1 MAGAQSLL
9 IPPVTLKYILEHMS
23 EEEAILQLDGSTTI
37 PRLTSLESTTK
48 EEEVEIAKTK
58 AANSLDPLALL
69 AQEVVVV
76 PNVGS
81 VAQTSA
87 ERLGETGKNMLLSSS
102 GGNLNSLA
110 ASVNPAE
117 LASITTLLSRQLVE
131 GLVALLVEVPL
142 LPFTYDVH
150 LEAISLF
157 LVLLSSQMYGGSS
170 SSVLLQHIMAVPS
183 DLANSLVHCL
193 LQHFVTQP
201 PLPPQH
207 FRTHSTGIISSITS
221 GLWWLVT
228 PSSSSASSDKE
239 HPSPLAKQSLLL
251 LLVLSHQQTQGDN
264 FFRSALFSFSDDH
277 GDKTPSSFSL
287 SLEKLYLSL
296 CQ

>member
-1 MAGAQSLL
+1 MHNALL
-9 IPPVTLKYILEHMS
+9 ILRVALKYILEHVS

-48 EEEVEIAKTK
+48 EEEAEIAKTK

-142 LPFTYDVH
+142 L
-150 LEAISLF
+150 
-157 LVLLSSQMYGGSS
+157 
-170 SSVLLQHIMAVPS
+170 
-183 DLANSLVHCL
+183 
-193 LQHFVTQP
+193 
-201 PLPPQH
+201 
-207 FRTHSTGIISSITS
+207 
-221 GLWWLVT
+221 
-228 PSSSSASSDKE
+228 
-239 HPSPLAKQSLLL
+239 
-251 LLVLSHQQTQGDN
+251 
-264 FFRSALFSFSDDH
+264 
-277 GDKTPSSFSL
+277 
-287 SLEKLYLSL
+287 
-296 CQ
+296 